1 MKLLKWK
8 IKYLIISGL
17 AVNPALT
24 AVEDKITDISSLV
37 KTTTDYNIKITETEN
52 KLTDHDHDKYITT
65 PEFNKVT
72 AENFAAR
79 LKQANLV
86 AKAYFDDKL
95 KSINRKTSSNKKK
108 HLVVKNKLKKLKRFD
123 LIYFRGKS
131 RFEEDGTQNYL
142 VFQPMYRYN
151 YNVILMIMLVIIIF
165 IFGNLKN
172 CLMKILQLL
181 IQLILNSIQNSVILV
196 LKQE

>member
-17 AVNPALT
+17 AVNLALT

-95 KSINRKTSSNKKK
+95 KSINRKTSSNKTK

-165 IFGNLKN
+165 IFGNLKD

>member
-24 AVEDKITDISSLV
+24 SVEDKITDISSLV

-95 KSINRKTSSNKKK
+95 KSINRKTSSNKTK

-123 LIYFRGKS
+123 F
-131 RFEEDGTQNYL
+131 
-142 VFQPMYRYN
+142 
-151 YNVILMIMLVIIIF
+151 ML
-165 IFGNLKN
+165 
-172 CLMKILQLL
+172 
-181 IQLILNSIQNSVILV
+181 
-196 LKQE
+196 